1 MRYLLFLPLLFIS
14 FVDAFSQPEKINF
27 RDDFDILH
35 YSINLN
41 ITDFQNQLISGNTL
55 IQMITNK
62 PETSEINLE
71 LLNMEI
77 DSVFLFKQKIE
88 NYSYNGKILTFP
100 FKPELSQGKC
110 CTQVTVYYHG
120 HPVQDSRW
128 GGFFFNDSTAYNMGV
143 GMGSNPVSFGRV
155 WFPCIDSFTE
165 KATYEFNIT
174 VPKGFKAVCSGTL
187 ISETDNKDARVTFI
201 WKMNQE
207 VPVYLVSV
215 AVAKYDLI
223 ESVYQGIKREIPVD
237 LYIFAEDKAN
247 AIFSFQNLPKALRTY
262 ENDFGEYVW
271 ERVGYVEVP
280 FSSGAME
287 HVCNIAY
294 PDYAVDS
301 TLFRETLMAHEL
313 SHHWFGN
320 LVTCKTPQDMWL
332 NEGWAT
338 YAEALFQ
345 ESVYGKEAFKDYVRE
360 NHAKVLTMTPIYD
373 NGFRALY
380 GIPLEYTYGSTVYDK
395 GGDVAHTLRGYMG
408 DSLFFKSLT
417 AYIKAFS
424 YKAASTY
431 EFRNFMSECSGI
443 QLNNFF
449 DTWVFTEGFPHFSI
463 DKFIVEKIN
472 NNYRADV
479 SINQKLKARTFYGQD
494 NLMELTFVD
503 EHLNLHSEKINMSG
517 TNQLFN
523 FVLPYKPVNAFLDLD
538 ENMSDASIDNYKLF
552 SDTGVYD
559 FAFTDFSVTIK
570 SCKGKAVIQSIMNY
584 VTPNNS
590 EHALFT
596 LSKEKYWEIR
606 GATVGKINAEGT
618 FYVNM
623 SENVP
628 DADFEDLILLYRPD
642 NYSEFRPIKFKKI
655 QYNEN
660 EGLVIVKKLKF
671 GQYITGINI

>member
-1 MRYLLFLPLLFIS
+1 MRHLLFLPLLFIS

-128 GGFFFNDSTAYNMGV
+128 GGFFFTDSTAYNMGV

-223 ESVYQGIKREIPVD
+223 ESVYQGIKREIPVN

-360 NHAKVLTMTPIYD
+360 NHAKVLTMTHIYD

-503 EHLNLHSEKINMSG
+503 EHLNLHSERINMSG

-538 ENMSDASIDNYKLF
+538 ENMSDASIDNYKMF

>member
-128 GGFFFNDSTAYNMGV
+128 GGFFFTDSTAYNMGV

-360 NHAKVLTMTPIYD
+360 NHAKVLTMTHIYD

-431 EFRNFMSECSGI
+431 EFRDFMSECSGI

-503 EHLNLHSEKINMSG
+503 EHLNLHSERINMSG